1 MLKIALPNK
10 GSLSEES
17 MRLVK
22 EAGYRCKRYGR
33 ELAVWDSEN
42 EVEFIFL
49 RPRDIAIYVANKT
62 LDLGITGRDLAGDSG
77 AAVKELLPLGIGKS
91 TFRYAV
97 PKESGL
103 SPEKFGN
110 LRIATSYA
118 TLVKKDLAA
127 RGIAAQ
133 VVKLDGAVEISVQ
146 LGVADAIA
154 DVVESG
160 RTLKEAGLVVVGDP
174 ILHSE
179 ATVITADTSSDT
191 SMEESRAVRIF
202 IERLKGVIT
211 ARNYVLIEYD
221 CPKSKLE
228 DACAL
233 TPGIE
238 SPTVAPLSDS
248 NWVAV
253 KAMVERKA
261 MHARIDALADMGAKG
276 ILVTPISTCRI

>member
-17 MRLVK
+17 VQLVK

-33 ELAVWDSEN
+33 ELAVWDAEN

-49 RPRDIAIYVANKT
+49 RPRDIAVYVANRT
-62 LDLGITGRDLAGDSG
+62 LDMGITGRDLAGDSG
-77 AAVKELLPLGIGKS
+77 ASVVELLSLGIGKS

-97 PKESGL
+97 PKDSGL
-103 SPEKFGN
+103 EPDNFDS

-118 TLVKKDLAA
+118 NLVQADLAKRKVNA
-127 RGIAAQ
+127 S

-160 RTLKEAGLVVVGDP
+160 RTLKEAGLVTVGEP
-174 ILHSE
+174 ILSSE
-179 ATVITADTSSDT
+179 AIVISASKDCT
-191 SMEESRAVRIF
+191 EKRAVRTF
-202 IERLKGVIT
+202 IDRLRGVIT
-211 ARNYVLIEYD
+211 ARNFVVIEYD
-221 CPKSKLE
+221 CPKSKLDE
-228 DACAL
+228 ACRL

-238 SPTVAPLSDS
+238 SPTVAPLSDPE
-248 NWVAV
+248 WVAV
-253 KAMVERKA
+253 KAMVKRKE
-261 MHARIDALADMGAKG
+261 MHTRIDALADMGAKG